1 MARYLARV
9 SYLTIAHE
17 FVNFSIHEK
26 KGNFERK
33 EKRRKKKKRRRPIDH
48 RVLREE
54 KKRTARGERE
64 RLGIPVLEYQC
75 APVANLS

>member
-33 EKRRKKKKRRRPIDH
+33 EKRRKKEKETAFNRSSRPS
-48 RVLREE
+48 RGEE
-54 KKRTARGERE
+54 KNGERRE
-64 RLGIPVLEYQC
+64 RMTGYPGVGISMRAGSE
-75 APVANLS
+75 S